1 MKKNTV
7 SDGLNETIIS
17 ENEVKGRKGWKKILA
32 VIMILVFLG
41 GAVLSTFYSLGAIDD
56 TPYKNTKYFVEWDNY
71 VFSNVP
77 KIKSQVTKDYIAFKS
92 MDNWASL
99 SQDVK
104 TSIDALYNVAST
116 SRENYL
122 KISRGTSKKY
132 YSGYTKSNLSK
143 LRDSL
148 LKTKALYTYMENAL
162 AQFDVSYLGY
172 YSEQMELVNTSIKY
186 LSKSS
191 INAIS
196 AVSKSY
202 GNKIP
207 KKYFKVSYKT
217 VHMPID
223 GEVEAYNS
231 LYTPLVR
238 GAVTLVYNK
247 SDNLKYNDTVVSL
260 GSGKGYIIYP
270 MSLVGR
276 VRYVKVTYICE

>member
-7 SDGLNETIIS
+7 SGSLNETIIS
-17 ENEVKGRKGWKKILA
+17 ENEVKRRKGCKKILV
-32 VIMILVFLG
+32 VIMILVFVGAACLG
-41 GAVLSTFYSLGAIDD
+41 ALSSFAAIDD

-77 KIKSQVTKDYIAFKS
+77 KIKSQITKDYIAFKS
-92 MDNWASL
+92 MDNWTNL

-104 TSIDALYNVAST
+104 TSMDALYNVAST
-116 SRENYL
+116 SREKYL
-122 KISRGTSKKY
+122 TIARSTSKKY
-132 YSGYTKSNLSK
+132 YSGYTKSNLNK

-172 YSEQMELVNTSIKY
+172 YSDQMELVNTAIKY

-207 KKYFKVSYKT
+207 KQYFKVSYKT

-247 SDNLKYNDTVVSL
+247 SDNMKYNDTVVSL